1 MEEDRDFDR
10 FIELFKFGNPADI
23 WRYGTTTKNYM
34 SLKVFKTMDLSAETK
49 KWRCCFLSIS
59 LA

>member
-23 WRYGTTTKNYM
+23 WRYGTTTKKLHVARSFQNYGP
-34 SLKVFKTMDLSAETK
+34 LRRNKEL
-49 KWRCCFLSIS
+49 FLVWSMF
-59 LA
+59 